1 MNTFKRYIGIDYSG
15 AETSESSLSG
25 LRVYIASANE
35 LPIEVKPPP
44 STRKYWTRRG
54 LANWLVN
61 ELQKGVPTIVG
72 IDHGFSF
79 PLEYFDE
86 YRIPHRWQFFLE
98 DFKSNWPTD
107 RENTYVDFVRKGV
120 VGNGSARKGNARWKR
135 LTETR
140 AKGAKSVFHFDVPGS
155 VAKSTHAGLPWL
167 LFIKNELKDKVH
179 FWPFDGWKPR
189 NGTSVIAEVYPA
201 LWADQ
206 FQRDRRTNDQHDAY
220 SIVSWLSKEDKEGT
234 LSGYFLPR
242 LTPHEQK
249 RAEIEGWILG
259 VESDRISNLVRQ
271 SAKQQRLVEPLTAI
285 RHSPSDQPILNLRM
299 LIKFFDDQSYGEG
312 PIRNARHA
320 ASINAVLGEELALAV
335 FSNYCEQRHWP
346 IEILDG
352 PVTTGFSTGPRLDR
366 WIVITQCDQRI
377 HFQAE
382 IKNWTSYS
390 LRGRPIPMNSG
401 EVELRGQL
409 KDAWSRRIDELG
421 IPRDK
426 EARKVLEPMRHDPA
440 WVTKPL
446 LIYWEPLNPKGA
458 LDPFIEVAM
467 PVNCHFKRLSVF
479 SASIHVR
486 NLLSAGLEKINAPM
500 PETLARMSILKDL
513 VS

>member
-1 MNTFKRYIGIDYSG
+1 MNTFNRYIGIDYSG

-25 LRVYIASANE
+25 LRVYMANVG
-35 LPIEVKPPP
+35 EVPLEVQPPP
-44 STRKYWTRRG
+44 SPRKYWTRRG

-61 ELQKGVPTIVG
+61 ELQGSAPTIVG

-79 PLEYFDE
+79 PLEYFNE
-86 YRIPHRWQFFLE
+86 YRITHRWQSFLE
-98 DFKSNWPTD
+98 DFKSHWPTD
-107 RENTYVDFVRKGV
+107 KNNTYVDFVRKGV
-120 VGNGSARKGNARWKR
+120 VGSGNARRGDARWKR
-135 LTETR
+135 LTEMR

-167 LFIKNELKDKVH
+167 LFIKNELKGKAH
-179 FWPFDGWKPR
+179 FWPFDGWQPR

-201 LWADQ
+201 LWAEQ
-206 FQRDRRTNDQHDAY
+206 FYRDRRTNDQHDAY
-220 SIVSWLSKEDKEGT
+220 SIVAWLSKEDREGSLFT
-234 LSGYFLPR
+234 KFLPR
-242 LTPHEQK
+242 LTPEEQV

-259 VESDRISNLVRQ
+259 VEWDGISNQNRQ
-271 SAKQQRLVEPLTAI
+271 PLKQKMRVESLEEE
-285 RHSPSDQPILNLRM
+285 RHSSSDLTNLNLRS

-335 FSNYCEQRHWP
+335 FSNYCEQRHWL
-346 IEILDG
+346 IEVLEG
-352 PVTTGFSTGPRLDR
+352 PVTTGRSTGPRLDR
-366 WIVITQCDQRI
+366 WIAITKCDQRI

-401 EVELRGQL
+401 EVELRHHL
-409 KDAWSRRIDELG
+409 MDAWSRRIDELG

-426 EARKVLEPMRHDPA
+426 EARKVLEPMRHDPT

-446 LIYWEPLNPKGA
+446 LIYWEPLHPTGA
-458 LDPFIEVAM
+458 WDPFVEVDL
-467 PVNCHFKRLSVF
+467 PIDCHFKRMFVF

-486 NLLSAGLEKINAPM
+486 NLINAGLEKINAPM
-500 PETLARMSILKDL
+500 TETLARMNILKDI